1 MKVLV
6 RVLDLAISLVELSL
20 MCVLGLLQGVF
31 FVAVG
36 TLMIVEDRLFN

>member
-6 RVLDLAISLVELSL
+6 RVLDLAISLVGLSL

-31 FVAVG
+31 FVVVG

>member
-31 FVAVG
+31 FVVVG